1 MIINSL
7 VKFKNLFDVQE
18 FKLRI
23 LSTIILL
30 CLFFGLYVLGNPYF
44 SFFFVTIF
52 FVLFYEFELICWNGI
67 NKNQIFKILIFQSL
81 LLIFL
86 ISELYL
92 SNITVKFFNFGVLL
106 SVSLFINL
114 LFFKT
119 YTNRLSFFIS
129 NLIILSFFSLINIL
143 MQPNGLKY
151 FLYLVILIS
160 TMDIF
165 AYLGGKI
172 FGCKKIAPKI
182 SNGKTIEGTLIGL
195 YVTVFMSIMI
205 KYLANFNIVQALIAG
220 ILIALLA
227 FLGDLLES
235 YFKRDIGVKDSG
247 KVIPGHGGIMDRFDG
262 YFLLLPLYN
271 FFLVSW
277 F

>member
-1 MIINSL
+1 MTNPSI
-7 VKFKNLFDVQE
+7 KFKNIFNAQE

-23 LSTIILL
+23 LSTIVLL
-30 CLFFGLYVLGNPYF
+30 FLFFGLYVLGNPFF

-52 FVLFYEFELICWNGI
+52 FVLFYEFEFICWSGI
-67 NKNQIFKILIFQSL
+67 KKNQIFKILIFQLL

-92 SNITVKFFNFGVLL
+92 SNIIEKFSNFLVLL

-119 YTNRLSFFIS
+119 YINWLSYIIS

-143 MQPNGLKY
+143 TQPNGLNF

-172 FGCKKIAPKI
+172 FGHKKIAPKI
-182 SNGKTIEGTLIGL
+182 SKGKTIEGTLIGL
-195 YVTVFMSIMI
+195 NVTVLMSIMV
-205 KYLANFNIVQALIAG
+205 KYLANLNIVQALIAG

-227 FLGDLLES
+227 FMGDLLES
-235 YFKRDIGVKDSG
+235 YLKRVIGVKDSG
-247 KVIPGHGGIMDRFDG
+247 KVIPGHGGVMDRFDG
-262 YFLLLPLYN
+262 YFLTLPLYN
-271 FFLVSW
+271 VYLVN
-277 F
+277 